1 MERADALDAKKI
13 AYYGRLTVQAMA
25 RQKALSLDAIGRVCA
40 GSAVDVAA
48 LELPAEQQ
56 LADAAGLLTFN
67 FRSLAAELKPMQTVK
82 DGALPEPAA
91 NGGQILQDVLRWC
104 GVDERLSRGTRQ
116 GNGWRRSVRRMQLAL
131 PCGAEVKVPVVP
143 APSQA
148 QAKADLARRIDARE
162 VLVGV
167 SIPSRVASLRLV
179 DGAWLV
185 EYPDEPGR
193 LIPIA
198 EQLTRELDAMDTLS
212 CRACGQLGMRLPVCL
227 ECHQQDCL

>member
-1 MERADALDAKKI
+1 
-13 AYYGRLTVQAMA
+13 MA

-167 SIPSRVASLRLV
+167 SIPSRVASLRLSSTAR
-179 DGAWLV
+179 GSLSTRTS
-185 EYPDEPGR
+185 PGGSSR
-193 LIPIA
+193 SPSSSLA
-198 EQLTRELDAMDTLS
+198 SLTRWIAMAT
-212 CRACGQLGMRLPVCL
+212 CACTWTSKKWGMRRSRGG
-227 ECHQQDCL
+227 